1 MIEFAANSAGEGSN
15 SPRKP
20 LCAMQRGEGRISR
33 TRGGRQRLSVPPIF
47 LLGGDL
53 NHIQRIRLSCK
64 VCVADSRIDRP
75 EAIPMRSEMKIT
87 RKIANE
93 FGVLSDQDRMVVE
106 VWFDLI
112 ETQDF
117 DEGLPT
123 RAFSY
128 GNLQFKREP
137 MPDVAQRLLSMRSL
151 HLTGAGIQVGIR
163 LQSLDSFTVV
173 TAIRE
178 VHQAGKQEAAA

>member
-1 MIEFAANSAGEGSN
+1 
-15 SPRKP
+15 
-20 LCAMQRGEGRISR
+20 
-33 TRGGRQRLSVPPIF
+33 
-47 LLGGDL
+47 
-53 NHIQRIRLSCK
+53 
-64 VCVADSRIDRP
+64 
-75 EAIPMRSEMKIT
+75 MRSEMKIT

-93 FGVLSDQDRMVVE
+93 SGVLSDHDRLVVD

-117 DEGLPT
+117 DEGVPS

-137 MPDVAQRLLSMRSL
+137 IPAVAKRLLSLRSL
-151 HLTGAGIQVGIR
+151 HLTGAGIQAAVR

-173 TAIRE
+173 SVIRE
-178 VHQAGKQEAAA
+178 VHKEGQREAAA